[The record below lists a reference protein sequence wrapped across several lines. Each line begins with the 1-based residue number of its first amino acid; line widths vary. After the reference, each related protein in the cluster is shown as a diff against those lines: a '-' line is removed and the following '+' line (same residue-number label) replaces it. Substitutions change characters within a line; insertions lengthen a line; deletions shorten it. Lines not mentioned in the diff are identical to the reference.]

1 MEQVIAFAEYL
12 VKALVQYPEDI
23 EITTFKRA
31 DENSNGEV
39 DVISVRVNEADI
51 GVCIGREGKHSDM
64 LRTFVCVYGYKMTDN
79 PVYFEIDTSNSHSKK
94 KSH

>member
-12 VKALVQYPEDI
+12 VKALVTYPEDVI
-23 EITTFKRA
+23 LTTHKKA
-31 DENSNGEV
+31 DDNGDQV
-39 DVISVRVNEADI
+39 DVISVKVNEADI

-64 LRTFVCVYGYKMTDN
+64 LRTFVCVFGYKTIDS

-94 KSH
+94 KQY